1 MFFQI
6 VGTRV
11 RQKLGASPWQHKS
24 FPDDSRRSP
33 DYSHSSNI
41 PDSSHYT
48 SDPQSSYLSSSQSE
62 TPFPSLVQSDCSTD
76 VQINGQSE
84 LRDSVTDQSVE
95 KPPVDQN
102 IQISVME
109 DAGSYSPVEYFDEN
123 DELSLDSDSDF
134 HADSVRFSSTR
145 DSVELPLHLASRG
158 HSDDDDD
165 DDNDFSQSEALLQ
178 SHLLDSQSETVDQS
192 CDTRN
197 TLV

>member
-1 MFFQI
+1 M
-6 VGTRV
+6 
-11 RQKLGASPWQHKS
+11 RQKLGASPWLHKS
-24 FPDDSRRSP
+24 PPDDSHRSP
-33 DYSHSSNI
+33 EYSHSSNI

-48 SDPQSSYLSSSQSE
+48 SDLQSSYLSSSQSE

-76 VQINGQSE
+76 VQIVGQSE
-84 LRDSVTDQSVE
+84 KGDSVTDQSVE
-95 KPPVDQN
+95 RPPVDQN

-109 DAGSYSPVEYFDEN
+109 DTGSYSPVEYFDEN

-145 DSVELPLHLASRG
+145 DSVELPLHLASGG
-158 HSDDDDD
+158 HSDNGD

-178 SHLLDSQSETVDQS
+178 SHLQDSQSETVEQS
-192 CDTRN
+192 CDSRN